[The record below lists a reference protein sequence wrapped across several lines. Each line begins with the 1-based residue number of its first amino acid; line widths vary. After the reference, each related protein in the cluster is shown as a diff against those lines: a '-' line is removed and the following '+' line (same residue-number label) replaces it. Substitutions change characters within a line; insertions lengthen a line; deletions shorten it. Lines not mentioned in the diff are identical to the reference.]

1 MAFITTEAG
10 ETISPGRMQNETR
23 RQSGKKD
30 QGKETRLAKERK
42 GGKPERCEVPGA
54 MGPAA
59 LRVLKGQ

>member
-1 MAFITTEAG
+1 MAFTTTEAG

-42 GGKPERCEVPGA
+42 GEKPDRCEVPEA